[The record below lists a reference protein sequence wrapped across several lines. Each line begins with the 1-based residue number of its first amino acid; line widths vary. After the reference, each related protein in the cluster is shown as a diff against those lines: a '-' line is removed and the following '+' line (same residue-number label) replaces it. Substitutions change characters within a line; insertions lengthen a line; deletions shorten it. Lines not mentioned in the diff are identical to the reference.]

1 MEKIEK
7 IKRYKI
13 KRNRKISHPLVVL
26 LSGFVGGY
34 TVMNFPTE
42 FLKLFSTPIGQ
53 FIALLTII
61 YMYYKDDTDVTF
73 LDIVYESLLYVVI
86 LQLLSVILN
95 FIYN

>member
-1 MEKIEK
+1 MKK
-7 IKRYKI
+7 
-13 KRNRKISHPLVVL
+13 NKISHPLVVL

-53 FIALLTII
+53 FIALLTILYI
-61 YMYYKDDTDVTF
+61 YYKDDTDITF
-73 LDIVYESLLYVVI
+73 LNIVYESLLYVVV
-86 LQLLSVILN
+86 LQLLAVILN